1 MIRDELITIQD
12 PKSIAAEAYRT
23 LRTNIQYSNID
34 DDIKTIVVTSALPEE
49 GKTTVIANLAISIAY
64 TGKKVLVVDCD
75 LRKPRLHKKFG
86 LSNMKGFTNV
96 LIGDSQFKSTL
107 HFIENMENLHVLTSG
122 PIPPNPSE
130 LLGTKRMETLLES
143 FRDQYDTV
151 IIDAPPVGV
160 VTDAAILATKV
171 DGLIFVTAA
180 GQTDVDTI
188 KRSKELLENV
198 KANILGVVLNK
209 VDVQSRDYYKY
220 GYYKYY
226 EDK

>member
-1 MIRDELITIQD
+1 MC
-12 PKSIAAEAYRT
+12 S
-23 LRTNIQYSNID
+23 S
-34 DDIKTIVVTSALPEE
+34 
-49 GKTTVIANLAISIAY
+49 
-64 TGKKVLVVDCD
+64 D
-75 LRKPRLHKKFG
+75 L
-86 LSNMKGFTNV
+86 
-96 LIGDSQFKSTL
+96 
-107 HFIENMENLHVLTSG
+107 ENLHVLTSG

-130 LLGTKRMETLLES
+130 LLGTKRMESLLES
-143 FRDQYDTV
+143 FRDQYDMV

-160 VTDAAILATKV
+160 VTDAAILSTKV

-226 EDK
+226 EES